1 MVDITT
7 RSVVIG
13 DEPAVSGASWGAI
26 FAGAAVS
33 LAVTLLVIAFGTGL
47 GLSAVSPWETAGVSA
62 TTFKIGTGIFL
73 IVTAMLASS
82 LGGYIAGRLRT
93 RWTGVHTDEVF
104 FRDTAHGF
112 VTWAVATVIGFGIL
126 AAPSATLLGGAASG
140 AMQGAGNAAS
150 GPAAIYVDQLMRS
163 DASSQ
168 PAQAAPAAAPTQ
180 QDNAQQ
186 GSATPAQPAGSPLGL
201 APPQP
206 RVQPNTAAQDSRG
219 EIDRMLTTGLQ
230 NGGTISADDRSYLAR
245 TVARRTGMSQAD
257 AEKRV
262 DEVLTKAKSNVDA
275 ARKAAA
281 QLSFWLTVS
290 LLIGAFCASI
300 AAAEGGALRDGFK
313 TWRRV

>member
-13 DEPAVSGASWGAI
+13 DEPSVSGASWGAI

-112 VTWAVATVIGFGIL
+112 VTWAVATVIGFGVL
-126 AAPSATLLGGAASG
+126 AAPSATLLGSATSG
-140 AMQGAGNAAS
+140 AMQAAGNAAS
-150 GPAAIYVDQLMRS
+150 GPAEVYVDQLMRS
-163 DASSQ
+163 DTSAPGGQAAGAASPQGNAAGTNQ
-168 PAQAAPAAAPTQ
+168 PAA
-180 QDNAQQ
+180 
-186 GSATPAQPAGSPLGL
+186 SPLGL
-201 APPQP
+201 SPPPQRAP
-206 RVQPNTAAQDSRG
+206 SNAASQEDTRG
-219 EIDRMLTTGLQ
+219 EISRLLTTGFQ
-230 NGGTISADDRSYLAR
+230 NGGNITTEDRTYLAR
-245 TVARRTGMSQAD
+245 IIASRTGMSQAD

-262 DEVLTKAKSNVDA
+262 NDVLTKAKSNIDA

-300 AAAEGGALRDGFK
+300 AAAEGGALRDGVK